1 MQFVLPFDGR
11 RPEVAP
17 PTPATSEP
25 LEVVR
30 NARARRYVIRVRP
43 DGTVRV
49 TIPRHGTKRDALLFA
64 RDQAEWIAR
73 QRTRVTANTRTPDAW
88 RDGRLVWLQGDLV
101 PLTVTTDGGRTRVAI
116 GGGDVPVAA
125 GTACLRLA
133 VHAHLRARAK
143 DELPPRVRGLAAEL
157 GLTIGAVTI
166 RDQRTRWGSCS
177 TSGRISLNW
186 RLVQMPAL
194 VRDYVIVHELMHLR
208 QANHSRKFWQLVEAA
223 YPSFREA
230 KAWLRRH
237 GGELL

>member
-1 MQFVLPFDGR
+1 MQFVLPFDVRG
-11 RPEVAP
+11 PEAKPPAP
-17 PTPATSEP
+17 PASEP

-30 NARARRYVIRVRP
+30 NARARRYVLRVRP
-43 DGTVRV
+43 DGSVRV

-73 QRTRVTANTRTPDAW
+73 QRARVAANARPPDPW
-88 RDGRLVWLQGDLV
+88 RAGRLLWLRGELV
-101 PLTVTTDGGRTRVAI
+101 PLSVTTDGSQAHVWV
-116 GGGDVPVAA
+116 GGGGVPVVA
-125 GTACLRLA
+125 GTTCLRRT
-133 VHAHLRARAK
+133 VHAHLRAKAT
-143 DELPPRVRGLAAEL
+143 DELPPRVRGLAAEH
-157 GLTIGAVTI
+157 GLTIVTVTI

-186 RLVQMPAL
+186 RLVQMPAH

-208 QANHSRKFWQLVEAA
+208 QANHSRKFWKLVEAA

-237 GGELL
+237 GSELL